1 MSMRWRLIGSFG
13 LVILIALGTVAAV
26 TRYTT
31 EQEVQTFF
39 RHGGQM
45 AVENLV
51 DSLEYYYEQNGSW
64 QNVDEVFRTG
74 AGRGRGPRSGISNA
88 SEDHILVDQ
97 AGIVQYSL
105 EQTELGNKL
114 SNADLSSAISLE
126 VSNTVVGYLLPE
138 GGIPELP
145 DNFEALLLERVN
157 RASLLAA
164 LISGGLAVLLALI
177 LSAIILKPVRSLT
190 AAAKN
195 MAAGDLSQRVSIP
208 DKGELSMLGE
218 AFNQM
223 SQSLQD
229 AETRRQSL
237 TADIAHELRNPLAI
251 QRAHIEALQDGLYPL
266 DQDNL
271 KLIAAQNHQLTGL
284 VNELRTLALAD
295 AGELVL
301 NKRPINLV
309 KVCRETAARFE
320 PQAKSK
326 NIQIIEQCD
335 SETLI
340 VEADKERL
348 QQIHDNIMQ
357 NGLRYTPEGGAIT
370 LSLHRQEHRA
380 VFEIHNSG
388 PHISEEAMAHLFERF
403 YRGEKARDRASGGTG
418 LGLAIARKLAE
429 GHGGTLSCENHPEGG
444 VVFRLTLPV

>member
-51 DSLEYYYEQNGSW
+51 NSLEYYYEQNRTW
-64 QNVDEVFRTG
+64 QGVEEVFQTG
-74 AGRGRGPRSGISNA
+74 AGRGRGPRSSISNA
-88 SEDHILVDQ
+88 SEDHILADQ
-97 AGIVQYSL
+97 NGVIQYSL
-105 EQTELGNKL
+105 EQSELGKKL
-114 SNADLSSAISLE
+114 SIAELSSAISLE
-126 VSNTVVGYLLPE
+126 VSNIVVGYLLPE

-164 LISGGLAVLLALI
+164 LLSGGLAVLLALI

-195 MAAGDLSQRVSIP
+195 MAAGDLSQRVFIP
-208 DKGELSMLGE
+208 GKGELSMLGE

-223 SQSLQD
+223 SQSLQN

-271 KLIAAQNHQLTGL
+271 KLIAAQNHQLTRL
-284 VNELRTLALAD
+284 VNDLRTLALAD

-309 KVCRETAARFE
+309 KVCRETAGRFE

-326 NIQIIEQCD
+326 DIQIIEQCD
-335 SETLI
+335 SEPLI

-357 NGLRYTPEGGAIT
+357 NALRYTPEGGAIT

-380 VFEIHNSG
+380 EFEIHNSG

-429 GHGGTLSCENHPEGG
+429 GHGGTLRGENHPDGG